1 MQRPDEQKRKQIIA
15 AAVKR
20 FGSRPFHEVKLE
32 EIAADAR
39 IGKGTIY
46 IYFKSK
52 EDLYASIVREG
63 LRELIDRLRERVEAE
78 DVSASQAL
86 RLIVRELVSYAIHQP
101 ARFKLLRSGVAMP
114 FDPAAADL
122 RAELGKLVEA
132 TIRRGVRRGE
142 FSDPHPELTAQFIPA
157 AVRAA
162 ILWGPREISEE
173 VLANHILRIIVGG
186 LERREVRV

>member
-1 MQRPDEQKRKQIIA
+1 MQRPDDQKRKQIIS

-20 FGSRPFHEVKLE
+20 FGKKPFHEVRLE
-32 EIAADAR
+32 EIAADAK

-63 LRELIDRLRERVEAE
+63 LRELIDRLRERIEPEAI
-78 DVSASQAL
+78 SAGEAL
-86 RLIVRELVSYAIHQP
+86 KLIVREVVAYATHQP

-114 FDPAAADL
+114 FDPTAAEL
-122 RAELGKLVEA
+122 RSELGKLIEA
-132 TIRRGVRRGE
+132 TIRRGVRKGE

-157 AVRAA
+157 AVRAI
-162 ILWGPREISEE
+162 ILWGPGDVSEE
-173 VLANHILRIIVGG
+173 VVANHILRIILGG
-186 LERREVRV
+186 LERREVRA